1 MICAGN
7 TDATVEAGSGEE
19 VLEALGQQPADLVIT
34 DIHMDGH
41 GLLDKVKEQFPQL
54 PVLAISGVVDVTR
67 CGTTRSTE
75 SWRSRWTSRNYV
87 TWWMRQS
94 RGRRTNCG

>member
-1 MICAGN
+1 M
-7 TDATVEAGSGEE
+7 
-19 VLEALGQQPADLVIT
+19 LEALGQQPADLVIT
-34 DIHMDGH
+34 DIRMDGMD
-41 GLLDKVKEQFPQL
+41 GYELLNKVKEQFPQL

>member
-34 DIHMDGH
+34 DIRMDGH

-54 PVLAISGVVDVTR
+54 PVLAISGVVD
-67 CGTTRSTE
+67 GDE
-75 SWRSRWTSRNYV
+75 
-87 TWWMRQS
+87 MRHYAFDGVMEKPLDIEEL
-94 RGRRTNCG
+94 RDLVDEVVER